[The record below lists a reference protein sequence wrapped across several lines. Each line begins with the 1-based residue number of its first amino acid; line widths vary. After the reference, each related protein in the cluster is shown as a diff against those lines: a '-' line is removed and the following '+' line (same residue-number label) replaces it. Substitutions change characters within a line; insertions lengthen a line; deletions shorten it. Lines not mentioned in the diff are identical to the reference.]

1 MRYAGGHS
9 DRQGGAGRKFV
20 GRLGMLLVCV
30 LLLGANCRRESVAKS
45 GKTTQLPD
53 IPEWFADV
61 TQEWGVNFVHDPG
74 PVGTYFMPQS
84 MGSGLAVFDCDGDGL
99 LDLYFLQF
107 GGPQSGS
114 VNRLYRQVE
123 RGKFEDITVGSGL
136 DVAGYCHG
144 VAIGD
149 VNNDGLPDV
158 LLSFYG
164 SIRLFLN
171 LGGGKFEEVTS
182 ASGLNNPLWGASCAF
197 LDYDRDGWLDIVVV
211 NYLDYD
217 PKVECRSPEGKLDF
231 CGPNAFSGVA
241 SKLFRH
247 RGLVGGVPRYE
258 DVSLASGIGRL
269 AGPGLGVTVAEFDG
283 DGWPDI
289 FVANDGAPNR
299 LWMNQQDGTFREE
312 AASRGIAL
320 TIMGKAY
327 AGMGVAIG
335 DTNNDGLFDIYV
347 THLGSE
353 THTLWRQGPRGL
365 FRDQTAA
372 SGLLQSQWRGTG
384 FGTLMADFN
393 NDGSL
398 DIAQVNGRVHRG
410 GPAQDARLG
419 FWETYAERN
428 QLFVN
433 NGQGKFLD
441 ISASNPAF
449 CGYWNVGRGLVAAD
463 LDQDGG
469 IDLVVNAIGGRA
481 RILRNVAPERGH
493 WLVLDI
499 VDPHKKRPAYG
510 AEVRVRAGG
519 REWVRTVQPAE
530 SYLSSSSPWVH
541 IGLGEVQAVEVVE
554 VRWPDGQAEVERF
567 TISGVD
573 RRVCLRRGDGRG
585 VSSSSSTSLRS
596 GK

>member
-1 MRYAGGHS
+1 MKCPTLERRYL
-9 DRQGGAGRKFV
+9 
-20 GRLGMLLVCV
+20 LGLLLVGGWG
-30 LLLGANCRRESVAKS
+30 LLLGVGCSRDGRGEPTEADSRPTAE
-45 GKTTQLPD
+45 
-53 IPEWFADV
+53 EWFADV
-61 TQEWGVNFVHDPG
+61 TESWGVDFVHDAG
-74 PVGTYFMPQS
+74 PTGTYFMPQS
-84 MGSGLAVFDCDGDGL
+84 MGSGLAVLDCDGDGL
-99 LDLYFLQF
+99 LDLYWLQF
-107 GGPQSGS
+107 GGPQSSS
-114 VNRLYRQVE
+114 VNRLYRQVQPG
-123 RGKFEDITVGSGL
+123 RFEDITLGSGL
-136 DVAGYCHG
+136 DVAGHCHG

-158 LLSFYG
+158 LLTFYG
-164 SIRLFLN
+164 SVRLFLN
-171 LGGGKFEEVTS
+171 RGQGRFEDVTS
-182 ASGLNNPLWGASCAF
+182 ASGLLNPLWGASCAF

-231 CGPNAFSGVA
+231 CGPNAFPPVC

-247 RGLVGGVPRYE
+247 RGLAGGVPRYE
-258 DVSLASGIGRL
+258 DVSLTSGLGRL
-269 AGPGLGVTVAEFDG
+269 AGPGLGVTVADFDG

-299 LWMNQQDGTFREE
+299 LWMNQRDGTFRDE
-312 AASRGIAL
+312 AASRGVAL
-320 TIMGKAY
+320 TVMGKAY

-335 DTNNDGLFDIYV
+335 DTDNNGLFDIYV

-372 SGLLQSQWRGTG
+372 AGLMQSQWRGTG

-393 NDGSL
+393 NDGSP

-428 QLFVN
+428 QLFAN
-433 NGQGKFLD
+433 DGKGKFRD
-441 ISASNPAF
+441 ISEENPAF

-463 LDQDGG
+463 LDGDGG
-469 IDLVVNAIGGRA
+469 VDLIVNAIGSRA
-481 RILRNVAPERGH
+481 RIFRNVCPQRGH
-493 WLVLDI
+493 WLALQV
-499 VDPHKKRPAYG
+499 VDPKLKREAYG

-530 SYLSSSSPWVH
+530 SYLSSSSPYLH
-541 IGLGEVQAVEVVE
+541 IGLGTVTAVDAVE
-554 VRWPDGQAEVERF
+554 VRWPDGQGEVERF
-567 TISGVD
+567 TIGGVD
-573 RRVCLRRGDGRG
+573 RRVCLRRGEGMA
-585 VSSSSSTSLRS
+585 VSSSPGPSPSP
-596 GK
+596 GKQP

>member
-1 MRYAGGHS
+1 MKCPTLERRYL
-9 DRQGGAGRKFV
+9 
-20 GRLGMLLVCV
+20 LGLLLVGGWGW
-30 LLLGANCRRESVAKS
+30 LLGTGCSGNGGGESTPADS
-45 GKTTQLPD
+45 QPAAE
-53 IPEWFADV
+53 EWFADV
-61 TQEWGVNFVHDPG
+61 TESWGVDFVHDAG
-74 PVGTYFMPQS
+74 PTGTYFMPQS
-84 MGSGLAVFDCDGDGL
+84 MGSGLAVLDCDGDGL
-99 LDLYFLQF
+99 LDLYWLQF
-107 GGPQSGS
+107 GGPQSSS
-114 VNRLYRQVE
+114 VNRLYRQVQA
-123 RGKFEDITVGSGL
+123 GKFEDITAGSGL
-136 DVAGYCHG
+136 DVAGHCHG

-158 LLSFYG
+158 LLTFYG
-164 SIRLFLN
+164 SVRLFLN
-171 LGGGKFEEVTS
+171 RGQGRFEDVTS
-182 ASGLNNPLWGASCAF
+182 ASGLLNPLWGASCAF

-231 CGPNAFSGVA
+231 CGPNAFPPVC

-247 RGLVGGVPRYE
+247 RGLAGGVPRYE
-258 DVSLASGIGRL
+258 DVSLTSGLGRL
-269 AGPGLGVTVAEFDG
+269 AGPGLGVTVADFDG

-299 LWMNQQDGTFREE
+299 LWMNQRDGTFRDE
-312 AASRGIAL
+312 AASRGVAL
-320 TIMGKAY
+320 TVMGKAY

-335 DTNNDGLFDIYV
+335 DTDNNGLFDIYV

-372 SGLLQSQWRGTG
+372 AGLMQSQWRGTG

-393 NDGSL
+393 NDGSP

-428 QLFVN
+428 QLFAN
-433 NGQGKFLD
+433 DGKGKFRD
-441 ISASNPAF
+441 ISEENPAF

-463 LDQDGG
+463 LDGDGG
-469 IDLVVNAIGGRA
+469 VDLIVNAIGSRA
-481 RILRNVAPERGH
+481 RIFRNVCPQRGH
-493 WLVLDI
+493 WLALQV
-499 VDPHKKRPAYG
+499 VDPKLKREAYG

-530 SYLSSSSPWVH
+530 SYLSSSSPYLH
-541 IGLGEVQAVEVVE
+541 IGLGTVTAVDAVE
-554 VRWPDGQAEVERF
+554 VRWPDGQGEVERF
-567 TISGVD
+567 TIGGVD
-573 RRVCLRRGDGRG
+573 RRVCLRRGEGMA
-585 VSSSSSTSLRS
+585 VSSSPGPSPSP
-596 GK
+596 GKQP

>member
-1 MRYAGGHS
+1 MKCPTLERRYL
-9 DRQGGAGRKFV
+9 
-20 GRLGMLLVCV
+20 LGLLLVGGWG
-30 LLLGANCRRESVAKS
+30 LLLGVGCSRDGRGEPTEADSRPTAE
-45 GKTTQLPD
+45 
-53 IPEWFADV
+53 EWFADV
-61 TQEWGVNFVHDPG
+61 TESWGVDFVHDAG
-74 PVGTYFMPQS
+74 PTGTYFMPQS
-84 MGSGLAVFDCDGDGL
+84 MGSGLAVLDCDGDGL
-99 LDLYFLQF
+99 LDLYWLQF
-107 GGPQSGS
+107 GGPQSSS
-114 VNRLYRQVE
+114 VNRLYRQVQPG
-123 RGKFEDITVGSGL
+123 RFEDITLGSGL
-136 DVAGYCHG
+136 DVAGHCHG

-158 LLSFYG
+158 LLTFYG
-164 SIRLFLN
+164 SVRLFLN
-171 LGGGKFEEVTS
+171 RGQGRFEDVTS
-182 ASGLNNPLWGASCAF
+182 ASGLLNPLWGASCAF

-231 CGPNAFSGVA
+231 CGPNAFPPVC

-247 RGLVGGVPRYE
+247 RGLAGGVPRYE
-258 DVSLASGIGRL
+258 DVSLTSGLGRL
-269 AGPGLGVTVAEFDG
+269 AGPGLGVTVADFDG

-299 LWMNQQDGTFREE
+299 LWMNQRDGTFRDE
-312 AASRGIAL
+312 AASRGVAL
-320 TIMGKAY
+320 TVMGKAY

-335 DTNNDGLFDIYV
+335 DTDNNGLFDIYV

-372 SGLLQSQWRGTG
+372 AGLMQSQWRGTG

-393 NDGSL
+393 NDGSP

-428 QLFVN
+428 QLFAN
-433 NGQGKFLD
+433 DGKGKFRD
-441 ISASNPAF
+441 ISEENPAF

-463 LDQDGG
+463 LDGDGG
-469 IDLVVNAIGGRA
+469 VDLIVNAIGSRA
-481 RILRNVAPERGH
+481 RIFRNVCPQRGH
-493 WLVLDI
+493 WLALQV
-499 VDPHKKRPAYG
+499 VDPKLKREAYG

-530 SYLSSSSPWVH
+530 SYLSSSSPYLH
-541 IGLGEVQAVEVVE
+541 IGLGTVTAVDAVE
-554 VRWPDGQAEVERF
+554 VRWPDGQGEVERF
-567 TISGVD
+567 TIAGVD
-573 RRVCLRRGDGRG
+573 RRVCLRRGEGMV
-585 VSSSSSTSLRS
+585 VSSSSIPSPPS

>member
-1 MRYAGGHS
+1 
-9 DRQGGAGRKFV
+9 
-20 GRLGMLLVCV
+20 
-30 LLLGANCRRESVAKS
+30 E
-45 GKTTQLPD
+45 
-53 IPEWFADV
+53 EWFADV
-61 TQEWGVNFVHDPG
+61 TESWGVDFVHDPG
-74 PVGTYFMPQS
+74 PTGTYLMPQS

-99 LDLYFLQF
+99 LDVYLLQF
-107 GGPQSGS
+107 GGPQSSS
-114 VNRLYRQVE
+114 VNRLYRQVQA
-123 RGKFEDITVGSGL
+123 GKFEDITAGSGL
-136 DVAGYCHG
+136 DVAGHCHG

-158 LLSFYG
+158 LLTFYG
-164 SIRLFLN
+164 SVRLFLN
-171 LGGGKFEEVTS
+171 RGQGRFEDVTS
-182 ASGLNNPLWGASCAF
+182 ASGLLNPLWGTSCAF

-231 CGPNAFSGVA
+231 CGPNAFPPVC
-241 SKLFRH
+241 SKLFHH

-258 DVSLASGIGRL
+258 DVSLTSGLGRL
-269 AGPGLGVTVAEFDG
+269 AGPGLGVTVADFDG

-299 LWMNQQDGTFREE
+299 LWMNQRDGTFRDE
-312 AASRGIAL
+312 AASRGVAL
-320 TIMGKAY
+320 TVMGKAY

-335 DTNNDGLFDIYV
+335 DTDNNGLFDIYV

-372 SGLLQSQWRGTG
+372 AGLMQSQWRGTG

-393 NDGSL
+393 NDGSP

-428 QLFVN
+428 QLFAN
-433 NGQGKFLD
+433 DGKGKFRD
-441 ISASNPAF
+441 ISEENPAF

-463 LDQDGG
+463 LDGDGG
-469 IDLVVNAIGGRA
+469 VDLIVNAIGSRA
-481 RILRNVAPERGH
+481 RIFRNVCPQRGH
-493 WLVLDI
+493 WLALQV
-499 VDPHKKRPAYG
+499 VDPKLKREAYG

-530 SYLSSSSPWVH
+530 SYLSSSSPYLH
-541 IGLGEVQAVEVVE
+541 IGLGTVTAVDAVE
-554 VRWPDGQAEVERF
+554 VRWPDGQGEVERF
-567 TISGVD
+567 TIGGVD
-573 RRVCLRRGDGRG
+573 RRVCLRRGEGMA
-585 VSSSSSTSLRS
+585 VSSSPGPSPSP
-596 GK
+596 GKQP

>member
-1 MRYAGGHS
+1 MKCPTLERRYL
-9 DRQGGAGRKFV
+9 
-20 GRLGMLLVCV
+20 LGLLLVGGWG
-30 LLLGANCRRESVAKS
+30 LLLGAGCSRDGREEPTEADSRPTAE
-45 GKTTQLPD
+45 
-53 IPEWFADV
+53 EWFADV
-61 TQEWGVNFVHDPG
+61 TESWGVDFVHDAG
-74 PVGTYFMPQS
+74 PTGTYFMPQS
-84 MGSGLAVFDCDGDGL
+84 MGSGLAVLDCDGDGL
-99 LDLYFLQF
+99 LDLYWLQF
-107 GGPQSGS
+107 GGPQSSS
-114 VNRLYRQVE
+114 VNRLYRQVQPG
-123 RGKFEDITVGSGL
+123 RFEDITLGSGL
-136 DVAGYCHG
+136 DVAGHCHG

-158 LLSFYG
+158 LLTFYG
-164 SIRLFLN
+164 SVRLFLN
-171 LGGGKFEEVTS
+171 RGQGRFEDVTS
-182 ASGLNNPLWGASCAF
+182 ASGLLNPLWGASCAF

-231 CGPNAFSGVA
+231 CGPNAFPPVC

-247 RGLVGGVPRYE
+247 RGLAGGVPRYE
-258 DVSLASGIGRL
+258 DVSLTSGLGRL
-269 AGPGLGVTVAEFDG
+269 AGPGLGVTVADFDG

-299 LWMNQQDGTFREE
+299 LWMNQRDGTFRDE
-312 AASRGIAL
+312 AASRGVAL
-320 TIMGKAY
+320 TVMGKAY

-335 DTNNDGLFDIYV
+335 DTDNNGLFDIYV

-372 SGLLQSQWRGTG
+372 AGLMQSQWRGTG

-393 NDGSL
+393 NDGSP

-428 QLFVN
+428 QLFAN
-433 NGQGKFLD
+433 DGKGKFRD
-441 ISASNPAF
+441 ISEENPAF

-463 LDQDGG
+463 LDGDGG
-469 IDLVVNAIGGRA
+469 VDLIVNAIGSRA
-481 RILRNVAPERGH
+481 RIFRNVCPQRGH
-493 WLVLDI
+493 WLALQV
-499 VDPHKKRPAYG
+499 VDPKLKREAYG

-530 SYLSSSSPWVH
+530 SYLSSSSPYLH
-541 IGLGEVQAVEVVE
+541 IGLGTVTAVDAVE
-554 VRWPDGQAEVERF
+554 VRWPDGQGEVERF
-567 TISGVD
+567 TIGGVD
-573 RRVCLRRGDGRG
+573 RRVCLRRGEGMA
-585 VSSSSSTSLRS
+585 VSSSPGPSPSP
-596 GK
+596 GKQP

>member
-1 MRYAGGHS
+1 MERRRSRAS
-9 DRQGGAGRKFV
+9 
-20 GRLGMLLVCV
+20 LLVVAMGCV
-30 LLLGANCRRESVAKS
+30 VWISCSRKVAPVPTEAVPS
-45 GKTTQLPD
+45 PTTAWL
-53 IPEWFADV
+53 EDV
-61 TQEWGVNFVHDPG
+61 TEAWGVNFVHDPG

-107 GGPQSGS
+107 GGPESRS
-114 VNRLYRQVE
+114 FNRLYRQAAP
-123 RGKFEDITVGSGL
+123 GKFVDITAGSGL
-136 DVAGYCHG
+136 EVAGHCHG

-149 VNNDGLPDV
+149 ANNDGLPDV

-164 SIRLFLN
+164 GVRLFLN
-171 LGGGKFEEVTS
+171 RGGGRFEDVTD
-182 ASGLNNPLWGASCAF
+182 ASGLRNPLWAASCAF
-197 LDYDRDGWLDIVVV
+197 VDYDRDGWLDIIVV

-231 CGPNAFSGVA
+231 CGPNAFTGVP

-247 RGLVGGVPRYE
+247 GGLSGGVPRYE
-258 DVSLASGIGRL
+258 DASLTSGLGRL
-269 AGPGLGVTVAEFDG
+269 PGPGLGVTAADFDG

-299 LWMNQQDGTFREE
+299 LWINQRDGTFRDE

-320 TIMGKAY
+320 TAMGKAY
-327 AGMGVAIG
+327 AGMGVAVG

-347 THLGSE
+347 SHLGSE

-372 SGLLQSQWRGTG
+372 AGLLQTKWRGTG

-393 NDGSL
+393 NDGWP

-410 GPAQDARLG
+410 GPARDPALG

-428 QLFVN
+428 QLLAN
-433 NGQGKFLD
+433 DGTGKFTD
-441 ISASNPAF
+441 VSENNPDF

-469 IDLVVNAIGGRA
+469 IDLIVTSIGGRA
-481 RILRNVAPERGH
+481 RILRNIAPERGH
-493 WLVLDI
+493 WLILRVI
-499 VDPHKKRPAYG
+499 DPRKKRDAYG
-510 AEVRVRAGG
+510 AEVRLRAGG

-530 SYLSSSSPWVH
+530 SYLSSSSPWLH
-541 IGLGEVQAVEVVE
+541 FGLGSVSRLEAVV
-554 VRWPDGQAEVERF
+554 VRWPDGECEQERF
-567 TISGVD
+567 TLTGVD
-573 RRVCLRRGDGRG
+573 CLVTLRRGEGTALSKAATTPQEQRK
-585 VSSSSSTSLRS
+585 RP
-596 GK
+596 